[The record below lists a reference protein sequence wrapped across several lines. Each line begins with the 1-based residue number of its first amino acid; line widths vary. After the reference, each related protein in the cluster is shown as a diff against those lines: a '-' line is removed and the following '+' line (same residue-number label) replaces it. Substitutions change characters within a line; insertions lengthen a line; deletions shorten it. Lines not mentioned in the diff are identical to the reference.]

1 MLATKKNWERPKLI
15 ILERGRPEELVLA
28 GCKTSGIKTKAKIKL
43 SGCDQVSKAQCAA
56 NPCSAISPS

>member
-28 GCKTSGIKTKAKIKL
+28 GCKTSGLQTKAKTKHN
-43 SGCDQVSKAQCAA
+43 GCAKGTAATCPA
-56 NPCSAISPS
+56 NPCSANTPS